1 MFVVRIDYAY
11 FFIIKNFDKIIDFFF
26 LGGGGVGGDRQILE
40 KEVRFEL

>member
-11 FFIIKNFDKIIDFFF
+11 FFIIKNFDKIIDF
-26 LGGGGVGGDRQILE
+26 LGGDRQIVE

>member
-26 LGGGGVGGDRQILE
+26 FGGGGGDRQIVE

>member
-1 MFVVRIDYAY
+1 MFVVRIDCAY

-26 LGGGGVGGDRQILE
+26 LGGVVGGDRQIVE

>member
-11 FFIIKNFDKIIDFFF
+11 FFIIKNFDKIIDFFW
-26 LGGGGVGGDRQILE
+26 GGGVGGDRQIVE